1 MKKTFAAL
9 AVLGLLAACSP
20 TSGDPAKTAKTS
32 KGDALVDTKGMTLYT
47 YDKDSDG
54 KSACTG
60 PCATNWPPLAASG
73 DAKAKDSYTVISRD
87 DGGKQWAYKG
97 KPLYTFA
104 KDKSAGDVTGDG
116 AADGA
121 WHVAQP

>member
-1 MKKTFAAL
+1 MNKTFAAL

-20 TSGDPAKTAKTS
+20 MGEPVKTARTA
-32 KGDALVDTKGMTLYT
+32 KGDTLVDAKGMTLYT
-47 YDKDSDG
+47 FDKDSEG

-60 PCATNWPPLAASG
+60 PCAANWPSLAAPA
-73 DAKAKDSYTVISRD
+73 DAKPMGSYTVVSRD

-97 KPLYTFA
+97 KPLYTFI
-104 KDKSAGDVTGDG
+104 KDKAAGDITGDG
-116 AADGA
+116 FADGA

>member
-9 AVLGLLAACSP
+9 AALGMLAACSS
-20 TSGDPAKTAKTS
+20 SGDPAKTAKTV
-32 KGDALVDTKGMTLYT
+32 KGETLVDSKGMTLYT
-47 YDKDSDG
+47 FDKDADG
-54 KSACTG
+54 KSACVG
-60 PCATNWPPLAASG
+60 PCAQNWPPLAAAA
-73 DAKAKDSYTVISRD
+73 DAKPMGSYTVVSRD

-104 KDKSAGDVTGDG
+104 KDKAAGDITGDG
-116 AADGA
+116 FLDGA